1 MEESLMATTGRAA
14 YLKYFNFG
22 KEIAT
27 TLKKDSPQYNAE
39 DSRTMGTIKKGTV
52 VTYINEG
59 EYQSKALVRED
70 KKLYRV
76 KFDSLAKPG
85 SKASS
90 RVDLKPQ
97 AFGVKEV
104 EYSYDD
110 LYQTALNTLEE
121 RSDLTGP
128 VKGYLE
134 LLLAYHA
141 EGEQVTT
148 VQLTEAYQG
157 AGIDGQ
163 TQKGIINDFGELLG
177 PFAVYRD
184 SLIDKATNQKV
195 KVPQNAKSYFP
206 ARPNEPLMDYGIY
219 IGTGANKKLLTVSAK
234 ALSSTTNVV
243 KPPDIIMLLS
253 RKENSSDGQMLRKYK
268 NTIQFKILEILAANS
283 IKNGPILAAA
293 HLVNSKSSL
302 QKKYPGLT
310 IDAAKDITSKGDN
323 YDVTKFATF
332 FEMNESIKKRPSVK
346 TKKPTHIEVMYACE
360 KILTAESK
368 NRGVLSMHEIFADAI
383 TQKVYYVKFGLTSS
397 GVPQWAIQTD
407 KDFRQSSN
415 VFLRSKNGYT
425 RASDRMGVQP

>member
-1 MEESLMATTGRAA
+1 MATTGRAA
-14 YLKYFNFG
+14 YAKYFNFG

-27 TLKKDSPQYNAE
+27 TLKKDSPKYDAN
-39 DSRTMGTIKKGTV
+39 DSKTTGSVKKGTV

-59 EYQSKALVRED
+59 EYQSKALVRD
-70 KKLYRV
+70 GKTLYRV

-97 AFGVKEV
+97 SFGIKEI
-104 EYSYDD
+104 EYDFD
-110 LYQTALNTLEE
+110 QLYQTALNTLEE
-121 RSDLTGP
+121 RTDLRGP

-141 EGEQVTT
+141 EGEQVTIQ
-148 VQLTEAYQG
+148 QLTEAYQG

-184 SLIDKATNQKV
+184 SLIDKATNGKV

-206 ARPNEPLMDYGIY
+206 SRPNEPLMDYGIY
-219 IGTGANKKLLTVSAK
+219 IGTGTNKKLLTVSAK
-234 ALSSTTNVV
+234 ALSKSTNVV

-253 RKENSSDGQMLRKYK
+253 RKENGSDGQMLKK
-268 NTIQFKILEILAANS
+268 HKGTIQFKVLEILSENS

-293 HLVNSKSSL
+293 HFVNSKPSY
-302 QKKYPGLT
+302 QKKYPGLS
-310 IDAAKDITSKGDN
+310 IAAAENIVKKGDS
-323 YDVTKFATF
+323 YDPTLFATF
-332 FEMNESIKKRPSVK
+332 FDTNEAIKKRPTANSG
-346 TKKPTHIEVMYACE
+346 KKPTHIEVMYACE
-360 KILTAESK
+360 KILAAESK
-368 NRGVLSMHEIFADAI
+368 NRGPLTMHEIFADAI
-383 TQKVYYVKFGLTSS
+383 AQSVYYVKFTINSS
-397 GVPQWAIQTD
+397 GVPQWAIQVD
-407 KDFRQSSN
+407 DDFRQSSN

-425 RASDRMGVQP
+425 RASDRVGVQP

>member
-1 MEESLMATTGRAA
+1 MATTGRAA
-14 YLKYFNFG
+14 YVKYFNFG

-27 TLKKDSPQYNAE
+27 TLKKDSPKYGAN
-39 DSRTMGTIKKGTV
+39 DSKTEGSVKKGTV

-59 EYQSKALVRED
+59 EYQSKALVREENN
-70 KKLYRV
+70 LYRV

-97 AFGVKEV
+97 SFGIKEV
-104 EYSYDD
+104 EYNFDQ

-121 RSDLTGP
+121 RTDLRGP
-128 VKGYLE
+128 VKGYLQ

-148 VQLTEAYQG
+148 QQLVEAYQG

-184 SLIDKATNQKV
+184 GLIDKATNGKV
-195 KVPQNAKSYFP
+195 KVPQSAKSYFP
-206 ARPNEPLMDYGIY
+206 SRPNEPLMDYGIY
-219 IGTGANKKLLTVSAK
+219 IGSGSNKKLLTVSAK
-234 ALSSTTNVV
+234 ALSKSTNVV
-243 KPPDIIMLLS
+243 KPPDIIMLLK
-253 RKENSSDGQMLRKYK
+253 RKENGNDGQMFRKYK
-268 NTIQFKILEILAANS
+268 NSIQMKVLEILSENS

-293 HLVNSKSSL
+293 HFVNSKPSL
-302 QKKYPGLT
+302 ARKYPGLS
-310 IDAAKDITSKGDN
+310 IDAAKNIVKMGDG
-323 YDVTKFATF
+323 YDPTLFATF
-332 FEMNESIKKRPSVK
+332 FETNEAIKKRPTAK
-346 TKKPTHIEVMYACE
+346 INKKPTHIEVMYACE
-360 KILTAESK
+360 KILSAESK
-368 NRGVLSMHEIFADAI
+368 NRGPLTMHEIFADAI
-383 TQKVYYVKFGLTSS
+383 AQKVYYVKFTISS
-397 GVPQWAIQTD
+397 TGVPQWAIQLD
-407 KDFRQSSN
+407 SDFRQSSN